1 MIDKPPHQRPWRA
14 LRFRHVLGVLVA
26 AVAVAASVLAVMSWA
41 ADGKSPA
48 APQTVAAGQR
58 DNTAFRGAVIPAGKT
73 APDFTLRTE
82 DGTHLRLSSERG
94 RLVLIT
100 FLYTQC
106 RDVCP
111 LIAIGLDSIVRNLG
125 KDARSVTIL
134 AISVDPKGDTPRA
147 VRAYIRSHR
156 LGREF
161 HWLIGARTQ
170 LYPVWRAYNVG
181 VSGEN
186 TDTVAHTAPVLLLDR
201 RGRPRVYYQQPMSR
215 RAIGHDLRVLLNAGQ

>member
-14 LRFRHVLGVLVA
+14 LGFRYVLGVLVA
-26 AVAVAASVLAVMSWA
+26 AVVLAASALAVMSWA

-48 APQTVAAGQR
+48 APGTGNVGKSY
-58 DNTAFRGAVIPAGKT
+58 DTAFRGAVIPAGKT
-73 APDFTLRTE
+73 APDFTLKTE
-82 DGTHLRLSSERG
+82 DGTPLRLSSERG
-94 RLVLIT
+94 KLVLIT

-111 LIAIGLDSIVRNLG
+111 LIAIGLDSIVRDLG
-125 KDARSVTIL
+125 KHARSVEIL
-134 AISVDPKGDTPRA
+134 AISVDPKGDTRRA
-147 VRAYIRSHR
+147 VRAYIRSRR
-156 LGREF
+156 LGPEF

-170 LYPVWRAYNVG
+170 LYPVWRAYNIG

-186 TDTVAHTAPVLLLDR
+186 TGTVAHTAPVLLLDR

-215 RAIGHDLRVLLNAGQ
+215 TAISHDLRKLLNARR